1 MFSIKYQ
8 ADRTIERH
16 KARLVAKRYPQTYR
30 VYHSETFSPVA
41 KIDKIQFLF
50 FNAANKEWPLH
61 QFDVKNAFLD
71 WEIKE
76 EIYMEA
82 LLGFSEDFKK

>member
-1 MFSIKYQ
+1 M
-8 ADRTIERH
+8 
-16 KARLVAKRYPQTYR
+16 
-30 VYHSETFSPVA
+30 A

-82 LLGFSEDFKK
+82 LLGFSEDFKKWKDENSGKLNMASNSLLRPGAEGSLQL